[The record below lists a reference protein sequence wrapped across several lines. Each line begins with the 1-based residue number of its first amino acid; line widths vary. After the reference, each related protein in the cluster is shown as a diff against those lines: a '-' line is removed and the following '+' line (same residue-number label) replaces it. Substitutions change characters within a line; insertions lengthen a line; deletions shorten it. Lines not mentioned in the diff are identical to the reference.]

1 MKKRMFLGAL
11 SILIITFLAIWGY
24 GEKVKPM
31 LRLKELADDMKQNIH
46 LTVNKNGSEEGSINY
61 DVVSNL
67 IQGEYK
73 GINYIY
79 VPKDKEIYISILDI
93 SKKWSGVDIQKIG
106 EISGIEDKYITGEQI
121 SKLEKMFP
129 GVIGEDIDDWRNL
142 SNIVAM
148 FSESNV
154 TIKTV
159 SNDNFKLDDWSN
171 EFYYYTLMENNTGND
186 EETSS
191 LYLAIPK
198 EKKIRE
204 FKVIEKNKEGITS
217 YEIKYEEK
225 KNIQINEPLSSQIL
239 SDNVITLIQKLLEML
254 DKISG

>member
-1 MKKRMFLGAL
+1 
-11 SILIITFLAIWGY
+11 
-24 GEKVKPM
+24 
-31 LRLKELADDMKQNIH
+31 
-46 LTVNKNGSEEGSINY
+46 
-61 DVVSNL
+61 
-67 IQGEYK
+67 
-73 GINYIY
+73 
-79 VPKDKEIYISILDI
+79 
-93 SKKWSGVDIQKIG
+93 
-106 EISGIEDKYITGEQI
+106 
-121 SKLEKMFP
+121 MFP

-142 SNIVAM
+142 SNIAAM

-186 EETSS
+186 EKTSS

>member
-1 MKKRMFLGAL
+1 MVR
-11 SILIITFLAIWGY
+11 SRY
-24 GEKVKPM
+24 S
-31 LRLKELADDMKQNIH
+31 
-46 LTVNKNGSEEGSINY
+46 KN
-61 DVVSNL
+61 
-67 IQGEYK
+67 
-73 GINYIY
+73 
-79 VPKDKEIYISILDI
+79 
-93 SKKWSGVDIQKIG
+93 
-106 EISGIEDKYITGEQI
+106 
-121 SKLEKMFP
+121 
-129 GVIGEDIDDWRNL
+129 WRNL
-142 SNIVAM
+142 SNIAAM

-186 EETSS
+186 EKTSS

>member
-1 MKKRMFLGAL
+1 
-11 SILIITFLAIWGY
+11 
-24 GEKVKPM
+24 
-31 LRLKELADDMKQNIH
+31 
-46 LTVNKNGSEEGSINY
+46 
-61 DVVSNL
+61 
-67 IQGEYK
+67 
-73 GINYIY
+73 
-79 VPKDKEIYISILDI
+79 
-93 SKKWSGVDIQKIG
+93 
-106 EISGIEDKYITGEQI
+106 
-121 SKLEKMFP
+121 
-129 GVIGEDIDDWRNL
+129 
-142 SNIVAM
+142 M

-186 EETSS
+186 EKTSS

>member
-1 MKKRMFLGAL
+1 MVR
-11 SILIITFLAIWGY
+11 SRY
-24 GEKVKPM
+24 S
-31 LRLKELADDMKQNIH
+31 
-46 LTVNKNGSEEGSINY
+46 KN
-61 DVVSNL
+61 
-67 IQGEYK
+67 
-73 GINYIY
+73 
-79 VPKDKEIYISILDI
+79 
-93 SKKWSGVDIQKIG
+93 
-106 EISGIEDKYITGEQI
+106 
-121 SKLEKMFP
+121 
-129 GVIGEDIDDWRNL
+129 WRNL
-142 SNIVAM
+142 SNIAAM
-148 FSESNV
+148 FSEANV

-204 FKVIEKNKEGITS
+204 FKVIEKNKEGIIS

>member
-1 MKKRMFLGAL
+1 M
-11 SILIITFLAIWGY
+11 
-24 GEKVKPM
+24 
-31 LRLKELADDMKQNIH
+31 
-46 LTVNKNGSEEGSINY
+46 
-61 DVVSNL
+61 
-67 IQGEYK
+67 
-73 GINYIY
+73 
-79 VPKDKEIYISILDI
+79 PKDKEIYISILDI

-106 EISGIEDKYITGEQI
+106 EISGIEDKYITGKQI

-142 SNIVAM
+142 SNIAAM
-148 FSESNV
+148 FSEANV

>member
-1 MKKRMFLGAL
+1 
-11 SILIITFLAIWGY
+11 
-24 GEKVKPM
+24 
-31 LRLKELADDMKQNIH
+31 
-46 LTVNKNGSEEGSINY
+46 
-61 DVVSNL
+61 
-67 IQGEYK
+67 
-73 GINYIY
+73 
-79 VPKDKEIYISILDI
+79 
-93 SKKWSGVDIQKIG
+93 
-106 EISGIEDKYITGEQI
+106 
-121 SKLEKMFP
+121 MFP

-142 SNIVAM
+142 SNIAAM
-148 FSESNV
+148 FSEANV